1 MGKCEVYLFN
11 QITHTNVKC
20 FPFHSLILSSHC
32 SEPPWG
38 DPTLKKPSDLLETH
52 FPTTSSLCAASF
64 ERISQMSLQNT
75 AHTGGFKVRKI
86 LHRSCWS
93 YSVVLQCELPDC
105 SMQTTCT
112 WSKDS
117 RGRSS
122 EKFFECDFIV
132 IRHEKTQWTL
142 RDEHGRELCLRLNSS
157 DVCMFEELCA
167 LVHVYMDVL
176 GEK

>member
-1 MGKCEVYLFN
+1 MFS
-11 QITHTNVKC
+11 
-20 FPFHSLILSSHC
+20 FPFTDPLLTLFGASLRRSHF
-32 SEPPWG
+32 EK
-38 DPTLKKPSDLLETH
+38 TLRFTWDTFSNDQLTLRRLIWTNLPDVFAKH
-52 FPTTSSLCAASF
+52 
-64 ERISQMSLQNT
+64 
-75 AHTGGFKVRKI
+75 HTGGFKVRKI
-86 LHRSCWS
+86 LHRPCRS

-132 IRHEKTQWTL
+132 IRQRHEKTQWTL